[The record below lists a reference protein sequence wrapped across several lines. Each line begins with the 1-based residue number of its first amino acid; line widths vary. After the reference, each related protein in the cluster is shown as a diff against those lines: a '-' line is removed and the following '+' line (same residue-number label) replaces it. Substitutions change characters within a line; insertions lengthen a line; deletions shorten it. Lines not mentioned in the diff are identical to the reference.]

1 MRVLGIDPGST
12 HSAYALIDSETC
24 RPLSVGK
31 IDNHQLRRML
41 REWVAED
48 GIDRLAIEM
57 VESYGM
63 AVGREVF
70 HTCVWIG
77 RYSEIYAHGD
87 EAARLLGRPSVKLH
101 HCGQRKAKD
110 ANITQALIDRFAL
123 GEFNCGK
130 GTKAAPGWFHGFA
143 ADMWQAYA
151 VAVVLADQIEGREGV
166 A

>member
-1 MRVLGIDPGST
+1 VRSWTATRSIILPGWSR
-12 HSAYALIDSETC
+12 S
-24 RPLSVGK
+24 
-31 IDNHQLRRML
+31 
-41 REWVAED
+41 
-48 GIDRLAIEM
+48 RLAPQSSTRSQSPAASPSCGARP
-57 VESYGM
+57 V
-63 AVGREVF
+63 

-110 ANITQALIDRFAL
+110 ANITQALIDRFAP
-123 GEFNCGK
+123 GEPNRGK